1 MLGAYIAFT
10 LATFPAGTALRWFAP
25 PEVTFAGVAGTLW
38 SGSAA
43 SCAVGGF
50 RAEALRWRVRPASL
64 LLGRISANVEARI
77 PDGFVAGDLTASPSS
92 VRFAD
97 LRGAT
102 SLPALGGRAA
112 RARHARPSDRGA
124 RVARSRERLARRRSP
139 GELKLAGLEA
149 PPLISDGSASLVPL
163 GDYTVTFVPAPAGQI
178 AARVVDNGGPLEVAG
193 TVSLDAS
200 RNYTIDALIEPRAG
214 APEMLVEGL
223 RIHDVR
229 SRRRGTPASQ
239 LERLAVTA
247 AGHAR
252 SSPSSGKYKPSC
264 TGRGSLAATASA

>member
-1 MLGAYIAFT
+1 LGLGAYVAFT

-43 SCAVGGF
+43 SCAAAGF

-64 LLGRISANVEARI
+64 LLGRISANIEARI
-77 PDGFVAGDLTASPSS
+77 PGGFLAGDLIASPSS
-92 VRFAD
+92 VRFSE
-97 LRGAT
+97 LRAAT
-102 SLPALGGRAA
+102 SVPVLVSVVPALQGM
-112 RARHARPSDRGA
+112 RGQA
-124 RVARSRERLARRRSP
+124 SVALESLVLENGWPASIT

-178 AARVVDNGGPLEVAG
+178 AANVVDNGGPLEVAG
-193 TVSLDAS
+193 TVSLDTA
-200 RNYTIDALIEPRAG
+200 RNYTIDVLVEPRAG

-223 RIHDVR
+223 RYTTSEPDAEG
-229 SRRRGTPASQ
+229 RRRLS
-239 LERLAVTA
+239 LN
-247 AGHAR
+247 
-252 SSPSSGKYKPSC
+252 
-264 TGRGSLAATASA
+264 GSL